1 MKHKIYGNNLPNIPF
16 EPRPEGCNSPIWR
29 YSKNPVINTNPFE
42 NAERVFNSAVMAF
55 NGEFVGVFRADTKS
69 GVPYLFL
76 GHSKDGI
83 NFTFDP
89 KPIEFHDQKG
99 NKVHFEYA
107 YDPRL
112 VELEGMYYIIFCTSL
127 HGPTIGIGRTK
138 DFKVFELIDNPFLPF
153 NRNGVLFPRKIN
165 GEYAMLSRPSD
176 SGHTMFGD
184 IFLSYSKDMEYWGH
198 HKHVMEKGYEWWC
211 GTKIGA
217 GPAPIETDLGWLI
230 FFHGANLTCSGLVYS
245 IGAAIVDRD
254 DPSKVLH
261 RCGNYLL
268 APNKLYETTGYVPNV
283 LFPVSCL
290 TDAKTGR
297 IAIYAGGA
305 DTVTELLFTDIDTVI
320 DYILKYE
327 RQGYM
332 ELVTIS
338 KRNSPFRK
346 IWGKIGRSKY
356 LIMMIIPAIVFYFI
370 FNYIPMYGILMAFKD
385 FRPKLGVW
393 NSPWNGVANF
403 VKVFEEPKFWL
414 AFKNTLIIGSV
425 KIVISFLGA
434 VTIALLLNELR
445 MRKTK
450 KTIQTI
456 VTFPHFLSWVVVSG
470 FVFALFAYNGAVN
483 GLVEAMGGERT
494 NFLKD
499 KYFFFGMVFASD
511 VWKEAGWGSIIYLA
525 TMAGIPQDQYEAAD
539 IDGATRLQKIWHIT
553 LPGIKPVAILLLIM
567 SVGGVLSAGFDQIL
581 NLGNKLIREDVNI
594 IDTYI
599 YYHAIVG
606 SDSAGVG
613 TAIGLFKSVISFAL
627 VITVDRIAKACGER
641 GIIQYEKDNVRQTS
655 FTSKKSNA

>member
-1 MKHKIYGNNLPNIPF
+1 
-16 EPRPEGCNSPIWR
+16 
-29 YSKNPVINTNPFE
+29 
-42 NAERVFNSAVMAF
+42 
-55 NGEFVGVFRADTKS
+55 
-69 GVPYLFL
+69 
-76 GHSKDGI
+76 
-83 NFTFDP
+83 
-89 KPIEFHDQKG
+89 
-99 NKVHFEYA
+99 
-107 YDPRL
+107 
-112 VELEGMYYIIFCTSL
+112 
-127 HGPTIGIGRTK
+127 
-138 DFKVFELIDNPFLPF
+138 
-153 NRNGVLFPRKIN
+153 
-165 GEYAMLSRPSD
+165 
-176 SGHTMFGD
+176 
-184 IFLSYSKDMEYWGH
+184 
-198 HKHVMEKGYEWWC
+198 
-211 GTKIGA
+211 
-217 GPAPIETDLGWLI
+217 
-230 FFHGANLTCSGLVYS
+230 
-245 IGAAIVDRD
+245 
-254 DPSKVLH
+254 
-261 RCGNYLL
+261 
-268 APNKLYETTGYVPNV
+268 
-283 LFPVSCL
+283 
-290 TDAKTGR
+290 
-297 IAIYAGGA
+297 
-305 DTVTELLFTDIDTVI
+305 
-320 DYILKYE
+320 
-327 RQGYM
+327 M

-338 KRNSPFRK
+338 QRNNPFRK

-356 LIMMIIPAIVFYFI
+356 LIFMIIPAIVFYFI
-370 FNYIPMYGILMAFKD
+370 FNYIPMYGVLMAFKD
-385 FRPKLGVW
+385 FRPKLGIW
-393 NSPWNGVANF
+393 NSPWNGVDNF
-403 VKVFEEPKFWL
+403 IKVFEEPKFWL

-434 VTIALLLNELR
+434 VTIAILLNELR
-445 MRKTK
+445 MRRTK

-511 VWKEAGWGSIIYLA
+511 IWKEAGWGSIIYLA

-641 GIIQYEKDNVRQTS
+641 GII
-655 FTSKKSNA
+655 